1 MFNKKKIN
9 LKEVDHFDYKFTI
22 FTKINLLKDYMIT
35 TYVDETSLRFAIYYS
50 RSQIKRNNLSNGFL
64 YKI

>member
-35 TYVDETSLRFAIYYS
+35 TYVDETSYS
-50 RSQIKRNNLSNGFL
+50 GSQIKRNNLLIGFL
-64 YKI
+64 HKI